1 MSRTA
6 GEGVCLALRLPRR
19 LLRLPDHYTDCLFA
33 VSTNEDGG
41 WSSRWLT
48 PRGRVVSLRP
58 SHSLATPVPNR
69 DMYRLA
75 ILTISSSGAR
85 GEREDTGGQAIRD
98 KLPPPDYEE
107 VRYEVVADDADSITG
122 RLIEWADSGEVD
134 LIVSTGGTGM
144 GRRDVTPEAAL
155 RAMDR
160 QVPGMAETM
169 RAQTLKFTP
178 MAMLSR
184 SVVGIRGRTLII
196 TLPGSPRG
204 VGECL
209 DVILPVLPHAIEL
222 LQRESVQDHPR

>member
-1 MSRTA
+1 MEPENSRPCGIIAPVT
-6 GEGVCLALRLPRR
+6 
-19 LLRLPDHYTDCLFA
+19 LFL
-33 VSTNEDGG
+33 S
-41 WSSRWLT
+41 
-48 PRGRVVSLRP
+48 
-58 SHSLATPVPNR
+58 ATPLPNR
-69 DMYRLA
+69 EMYRLG

-85 GEREDTGGQAIRD
+85 GERDDTGGQAIRD

-107 VRYEVVADDADSITG
+107 VRYEVVSDDADTITG
-122 RLIEWADSGEVD
+122 RLSEWADSGEVD

-144 GRRDVTPEAAL
+144 GPRDATPEAAR

-160 QVPGMAETM
+160 EVPGMAETM
-169 RAQTLKFTP
+169 RAQTLQFTP

-184 SVVGIRGRTLII
+184 SVVGIRGQTLII

-222 LQRESVQDHPR
+222 LQRESVQEHPR